1 MWFRLRSTTVTPL
14 NHRFPIM
21 GKNWCVVTKKINM
34 TILLSVDNISIAY
47 QQQTVV
53 KNLSFQLEQG
63 DIACLLGASGC
74 GKTSVLRAIAGFEPV
89 SVGQI
94 SLQQQILSQPKQ
106 LIPAHQRRCGMV
118 FQDYALFPHL
128 TVSQNIALGLHK
140 QSAAQRQQRV
150 DELIDLVKLSAF
162 AKQYP
167 HQLSGGQ
174 QQRVALARALAP
186 KPLLLL
192 LDEPFSNL
200 DAELRESLSLEVR
213 ALLKAE
219 NTTAILVTHDQ
230 HEAFAMADYV
240 GVMYNGQIEQWASPY
255 ELYHQ
260 PSSRHIAQFIGEGVL
275 VAGKRCSDD
284 GRIALELGEIGVD
297 VCACEAGEE
306 VEVLIRPDDIIHD
319 DNSPMQAKVLAKAF
333 RGAEFLYTLELSSGT
348 KVLSLVPSHHNH
360 QLGEMIG
367 IKLSLD
373 HTVAFAKTRI

>member
-1 MWFRLRSTTVTPL
+1 VVSTPLLTTVTPL
-14 NHRFPIM
+14 NHRLPIM

-150 DELIDLVKLSAF
+150 DELIELVKLECFCKAISASIIRRS
-162 AKQYP
+162 ATACC
-167 HQLSGGQ
+167 LS
-174 QQRVALARALAP
+174 AC
-186 KPLLLL
+186 
-192 LDEPFSNL
+192 FSPQTVIII
-200 DAELRESLSLEVR
+200 VR
-213 ALLKAE
+213 
-219 NTTAILVTHDQ
+219 
-230 HEAFAMADYV
+230 
-240 GVMYNGQIEQWASPY
+240 
-255 ELYHQ
+255 
-260 PSSRHIAQFIGEGVL
+260 
-275 VAGKRCSDD
+275 
-284 GRIALELGEIGVD
+284 
-297 VCACEAGEE
+297 
-306 VEVLIRPDDIIHD
+306 
-319 DNSPMQAKVLAKAF
+319 
-333 RGAEFLYTLELSSGT
+333 
-348 KVLSLVPSHHNH
+348 
-360 QLGEMIG
+360 
-367 IKLSLD
+367 
-373 HTVAFAKTRI
+373 

>member
-1 MWFRLRSTTVTPL
+1 M
-14 NHRFPIM
+14 
-21 GKNWCVVTKKINM
+21 
-34 TILLSVDNISIAY
+34 
-47 QQQTVV
+47 
-53 KNLSFQLEQG
+53 
-63 DIACLLGASGC
+63 
-74 GKTSVLRAIAGFEPV
+74 
-89 SVGQI
+89 
-94 SLQQQILSQPKQ
+94 
-106 LIPAHQRRCGMV
+106 
-118 FQDYALFPHL
+118 
-128 TVSQNIALGLHK
+128 
-140 QSAAQRQQRV
+140 
-150 DELIDLVKLSAF
+150 
-162 AKQYP
+162 
-167 HQLSGGQ
+167 
-174 QQRVALARALAP
+174 
-186 KPLLLL
+186 
-192 LDEPFSNL
+192 
-200 DAELRESLSLEVR
+200 R

-367 IKLSLD
+367 IKLALD
-373 HTVAFAKTRI
+373 HTVAFVKTRI